1 MYLDQV
7 DIEKANKL
15 GIRETS
21 YTYSLSQQ
29 KFLVRYSREKKPI
42 KIVAVKY
49 LRFVVKYKNTMKA
62 VIVTGCFSC
71 GLDGH

>member
-29 KFLVRYSREKKPI
+29 KFLVRYSREKSN

-49 LRFVVKYKNTMKA
+49 LRFVDKYKNTMKA
-62 VIVTGCFSC
+62 FIVTGYFSC